1 MTGKQG
7 RVGGALMQKIGVF
20 KLIFGNAPVADKSL
34 GFARPCAKR
43 QRAFTTSFPVTAVT
57 SSGTHFLI
65 REKKL
70 VHPVKGHF

>member
-7 RVGGALMQKIGVF
+7 RVGGVFTRRIGVF
-20 KLIFGNAPVADKSL
+20 KLIFGHAPVAGKSL
-34 GFARPCAKR
+34 GSARPRAIR
-43 QRAFTTSFPVTAVT
+43 QRAFTTSLLVTAVT

-65 REKKL
+65 GEEKM

>member
-7 RVGGALMQKIGVF
+7 RVGGAVLQKIGVF

-34 GFARPCAKR
+34 GFARSCAKR
-43 QRAFTTSFPVTAVT
+43 QRAFTTSFLATAVT

-65 REKKL
+65 GEEKM
-70 VHPVKGHF
+70 VHPVKGHL